1 MTMHP
6 NAVAGMVAYG
16 MADMLMS
23 AGRTFAETRQGCI
36 QDAWAGALASARG
49 DAQQMSQIAVAAINR
64 VGELE
69 EEVARLRRA
78 LRQRT
83 EALKAVTP

>member
-1 MTMHP
+1 MTIHP
-6 NAVAGMVAYG
+6 NAFAGMLAYG

-23 AGRTFAETRQGCI
+23 AGRSVAETQQARI
-36 QDAWAGALASARG
+36 QDTWAAALASARG
-49 DAQQMSQIAVAAINR
+49 DNHQMSRIAVAAINR

-69 EEVARLRRA
+69 EEVSRLRRA

-83 EALKAVTP
+83 DALKAVAR

>member
-6 NAVAGMVAYG
+6 NAFAGMLAYG
-16 MADMLMS
+16 MTNMLMS
-23 AGRTFAETRQGCI
+23 AGRAVAEARQARI
-36 QDAWAGALASARG
+36 QDAWATALASARG
-49 DAQQMSQIAVAAINR
+49 DAQQMSQIAVAAIDR

-78 LRQRT
+78 LKQRT
-83 EALKAVTP
+83 DALKAVSR

>member
-6 NAVAGMVAYG
+6 NAFAGMLAYG
-16 MADMLMS
+16 MADMVMS
-23 AGRTFAETRQGCI
+23 AGRAVAETRRAHVQN
-36 QDAWAGALASARG
+36 AWASALASARG
-49 DAQQMSQIAVAAINR
+49 DAQQMSEIAVAAIDR

-78 LRQRT
+78 LRQRSD
-83 EALKAVTP
+83 ALKSVAR

>member
-6 NAVAGMVAYG
+6 NAFAGMLAYG
-16 MADMLMS
+16 MTDMLMS
-23 AGRTFAETRQGCI
+23 AGRAVTEARQARV
-36 QDAWAGALASARG
+36 QDAWATALASARG
-49 DAQQMSQIAVAAINR
+49 DAQQMSQIAVAAIDR

-83 EALKAVTP
+83 DALKAVAR

>member
-1 MTMHP
+1 MHP
-6 NAVAGMVAYG
+6 NAFAGMLAYG

-23 AGRTFAETRQGCI
+23 AGRGVAESRHARI
-36 QDAWAGALASARG
+36 QDAWAAALASARG
-49 DAQQMSQIAVAAINR
+49 DAHQMSQIAVAAINR

-69 EEVARLRRA
+69 EEVGRLRRA

-83 EALKAVTP
+83 EALKAVAR

>member
-6 NAVAGMVAYG
+6 NAFAGMLAYG
-16 MADMLMS
+16 MTDMLMN
-23 AGRTFAETRQGCI
+23 AGRAVAKTHQVRNQE
-36 QDAWAGALASARG
+36 AWAVALASARD
-49 DAQQMSQIAVAAINR
+49 DARQMSHIAVAAINR

-78 LRQRT
+78 LKLRT
-83 EALKAVTP
+83 DTLKAVAR